1 MTTYGTIYKII
12 NKINNKVYIGQ
23 TTLSIK
29 DRYGA
34 KGIQSVVRK
43 SKNEH
48 LKNSIKKYGYDAFEF
63 IEDYDVAY
71 SKEELNEKEIYYIN
85 KYNST
90 NRLYGYNKKEGGSSG
105 KHLEETKR
113 KQSRNMMGKYIDEK
127 NPRATKVICL
137 NTREVFD
144 TLKQAGEK
152 YNIEKGNLSSN
163 CKNDKLSAG
172 KHPET
177 GEKLVWRYYEEYI
190 KMNEREITDA
200 LDKAINYGKGS
211 NNKSARAVVLLNTGE
226 LFNTMKDASEKY
238 NINSA
243 DISSVC
249 SGRRKSAGKHPITN
263 QKLIWMKAEGYKT
276 LPKDKIDSI
285 IKEINKS
292 NTGENNYRAKKIIL
306 LNTSEVFGSIS
317 DGAKKYCIKNSSHI
331 TYVCRGKRKS
341 AGKHLET
348 GEPLKWM
355 YLEDYSNLNGELKE
369 IV

>member
-1 MTTYGTIYKII
+1 MKKQIYGMIYKIT
-12 NKINNKVYIGQ
+12 NKTNGKVYIGQ
-23 TTLSIK
+23 TTRKIK

-48 LKNSIKKYGYDAFEF
+48 LKGSIKKYGYDVFEL
-63 IEDYDVAY
+63 IEEFDVAY
-71 SKEELNEKEIYYIN
+71 SKEELDKKEIYYIN

-105 KHLEETKR
+105 KHLEETKT
-113 KQSRNMMGKYIDEK
+113 KQSRNMMGRYANEN

-137 NTREVFD
+137 NTKEIFD

-152 YNIEKGNLSSN
+152 YNIQKGNIVSN
-163 CKNDKLSAG
+163 CINNKLSAG

-190 KMNEREITDA
+190 QMNEQDVMNIIE
-200 LDKAINYGKGS
+200 KAKNHGKGS

-249 SGRRKSAGKHPITN
+249 SGKRKSAGKHPTTN
-263 QKLIWMKAEGYKT
+263 QKLIWMKSEEYKT
-276 LPKDKIDSI
+276 LSKDEIDSI
-285 IKEINKS
+285 IKERNKG
-292 NTGENNYRAKKIIL
+292 NAGENNYRAKKIIL
-306 LNTSEVFGSIS
+306 LNTNEVFGSIS
-317 DGAKKYCIKNSSHI
+317 DGAKKYGIKNTTHI
-331 TYVCRGKRKS
+331 TNCCTGKRNS
-341 AGKHLET
+341 CGKHPET
-348 GEPLKWM
+348 NEKLIWR
-355 YLEDYSNLNGELKE
+355 YFEEDSE
-369 IV
+369 